1 MALVARENQLAA
13 YLLAA
18 MFKANVRLPPV
29 TLSQKWVS
37 GHINIH
43 LSEKDEKYVLI
54 AQPERTFKSINTHTT
69 SNQALLMVYARAL
82 VAECDRELSSGFPQ
96 TECG

>member
-18 MFKANVRLPPV
+18 MFTANARLPPV

-43 LSEKDEKYVLI
+43 CSEKDEKYL
-54 AQPERTFKSINTHTT
+54 NT
-69 SNQALLMVYARAL
+69 
-82 VAECDRELSSGFPQ
+82 SSQRSLNAPSSP
-96 TECG
+96 

>member
-43 LSEKDEKYVLI
+43 CSEKGEKSEYVLT
-54 AQPERTFKSINTHTT
+54 AQPKRTFKSINTHTT
-69 SNQALLMVYARAL
+69 SNEAPLMI
-82 VAECDRELSSGFPQ
+82 
-96 TECG
+96 